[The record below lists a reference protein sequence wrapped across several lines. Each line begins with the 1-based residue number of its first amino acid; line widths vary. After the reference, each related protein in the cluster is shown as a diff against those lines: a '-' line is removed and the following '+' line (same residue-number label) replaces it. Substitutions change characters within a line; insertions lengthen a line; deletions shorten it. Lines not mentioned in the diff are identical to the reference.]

1 MQMCS
6 SELVLAM
13 QLRCGPVCIDRSD
26 LLYHASAEN
35 HICGIHS
42 NWCLVVVVFYRRTGR
57 RVESS
62 VDAVSLFVGF
72 SFHQLLHHNCFLKK

>member
-6 SELVLAM
+6 SELLLAM
-13 QLRCGPVCIDRSD
+13 HLRCGPVCRPD

-35 HICGIHS
+35 HICGTHS

-57 RVESS
+57 RGESS
-62 VDAVSLFVGF
+62 VDAVFLFVGF
-72 SFHQLLHHNCFLKK
+72 SPHQLFRHNCC